1 MTQFSRNLPLAPS
14 YVESK
19 WVSGILKP
27 VNYSECSAEYQ
38 EYLQQLFNHNLV
50 TVQPPEP
57 VYSSQG
63 GWCFLDPAYIEHGP
77 FESYDYACEVAA
89 FFGA

>member
-1 MTQFSRNLPLAPS
+1 MIQFSRNLPLTCTFTPS
-14 YVESK
+14 SGGPVERF
-19 WVSGILKP
+19 
-27 VNYSECSAEYQ
+27 NYSGCSPEYQ

-50 TVQPPEP
+50 TVQPSGP